1 MVQNSLSFCLSE
13 KLLISP
19 SYLNEILA
27 GHIEGLG
34 IFNMTDIA
42 ILESTYFDKCTIKRK
57 EKIKNPNT
65 GVTETKE
72 IIIVEDV
79 KCALSK
85 KDIQTMNVDGVGALA
100 FSHLL
105 FLNPNVDV
113 QEGDTVEVAS
123 MGKISTY
130 LASKPF
136 YYSSHSETLLTY
148 KERA

>member
-1 MVQNSLSFCLSE
+1 MTV
-13 KLLISP
+13 
-19 SYLNEILA
+19 
-27 GHIEGLG
+27 IE
-34 IFNMTDIA
+34 
-42 ILESTYFDKCTIKRK
+42 ILESTYFDICTIKRK

-72 IIIVEDV
+72 IIVVENV

-85 KDIQTMNVDGVGALA
+85 KDIQTINVDGIGTLA

-113 QEGDTVEVAS
+113 REGDTVEVTS
-123 MGKISTY
+123 MGNISFF

-136 YYSSHSETLLTY
+136 YYSSHSQTLLTY
-148 KERA
+148 KDRA

>member
-1 MVQNSLSFCLSE
+1 
-13 KLLISP
+13 
-19 SYLNEILA
+19 
-27 GHIEGLG
+27 
-34 IFNMTDIA
+34 MTDIE

-72 IIIVEDV
+72 VIIAEDV

-85 KDIQTMNVDGVGALA
+85 KDIQTMNSDGVGTLA

-105 FLNPNVDV
+105 FLNPNIDL
-113 QEGDTVEVAS
+113 QEGDTVEVAT
-123 MGKISTY
+123 MGKISIY

-136 YYSSHSETLLTY
+136 YYSSHMEISLSY

>member
-1 MVQNSLSFCLSE
+1 
-13 KLLISP
+13 
-19 SYLNEILA
+19 
-27 GHIEGLG
+27 
-34 IFNMTDIA
+34 MTDIE

-57 EKIKNPNT
+57 EKIKNPIT

-72 IIIVEDV
+72 KIIIENA

-105 FLNPNVDV
+105 FLNPNINL
-113 QEGDTVEVAS
+113 QEGDIVEVSS
-123 MGKISTY
+123 MGKISNY

-136 YYSSHSETLLTY
+136 YYSSHSETLL
-148 KERA
+148 KQ

>member
-1 MVQNSLSFCLSE
+1 
-13 KLLISP
+13 
-19 SYLNEILA
+19 
-27 GHIEGLG
+27 
-34 IFNMTDIA
+34 MTDIE

-72 IIIVEDV
+72 VIIVEDV

-85 KDIQTMNVDGVGALA
+85 KDIQTMNVDGIGTLA

-105 FLNPNVDV
+105 FLKPNINL
-113 QEGDTVEVAS
+113 QEGDIVEVSS
-123 MGKISTY
+123 MGKISNY

-136 YYSSHSETLLTY
+136 YYSSHSETLLSY
-148 KERA
+148 KDRA

>member
-1 MVQNSLSFCLSE
+1 
-13 KLLISP
+13 
-19 SYLNEILA
+19 
-27 GHIEGLG
+27 
-34 IFNMTDIA
+34 MTDIE

-57 EKIKNPNT
+57 EKIKNADT

-72 IIIVEDV
+72 VIIEENT

-85 KDIQTMNVDGVGALA
+85 KDTPIMTSDGVGNLV
-100 FSHLL
+100 FSHIL

-113 QEGDTVEVAS
+113 REGDIVEVTS
-123 MGKISTY
+123 IGKISIY

-136 YYSSHSETLLTY
+136 YYSSHSETLLSY

>member
-1 MVQNSLSFCLSE
+1 
-13 KLLISP
+13 
-19 SYLNEILA
+19 
-27 GHIEGLG
+27 
-34 IFNMTDIA
+34 MTDIE

-57 EKIKNPNT
+57 EKIKNPNI

-85 KDIQTMNVDGVGALA
+85 KDIQTMNVDSIGNLA

-105 FLNPNVDV
+105 FLNPNINL
-113 QEGDTVEVAS
+113 QEGDIVEVSS
-123 MGKISTY
+123 MGKISNY

-136 YYSSHSETLLTY
+136 NYSSHSETLLSY
-148 KERA
+148 KDRA

>member
-1 MVQNSLSFCLSE
+1 
-13 KLLISP
+13 
-19 SYLNEILA
+19 
-27 GHIEGLG
+27 
-34 IFNMTDIA
+34 MTDIE

-57 EKIKNPNT
+57 EKIKNHIT

-72 IIIVEDV
+72 VIIVEDV

-85 KDIQTMNVDGVGALA
+85 KDIQIMNVDGIGTLA

-113 QEGDTVEVAS
+113 QEGDIVEVLS
-123 MGKISTY
+123 MGKISIY

-136 YYSSHSETLLTY
+136 YYSSHSETLLSY

>member
-1 MVQNSLSFCLSE
+1 
-13 KLLISP
+13 
-19 SYLNEILA
+19 
-27 GHIEGLG
+27 
-34 IFNMTDIA
+34 MTDIE

-57 EKIKNPNT
+57 EKIKNPIT

-72 IIIVEDV
+72 VIIVEDV

-85 KDIQTMNVDGVGALA
+85 KDVQTMNVDGIGTLV

-113 QEGDTVEVAS
+113 QEGDIVKVVS
-123 MGKISTY
+123 MGKISIY

>member
-1 MVQNSLSFCLSE
+1 
-13 KLLISP
+13 
-19 SYLNEILA
+19 
-27 GHIEGLG
+27 
-34 IFNMTDIA
+34 MTDIE

-72 IIIVEDV
+72 VIIVENV

-85 KDIQTMNVDGVGALA
+85 KDTPIMTSDGVGKLA

-105 FLNPNVDV
+105 FLNPNIDV
-113 QEGDTVEVAS
+113 QEGDTVEVTT
-123 MGKISTY
+123 MGKISIY

-136 YYSSHSETLLTY
+136 
-148 KERA
+148 

>member
-1 MVQNSLSFCLSE
+1 
-13 KLLISP
+13 
-19 SYLNEILA
+19 
-27 GHIEGLG
+27 
-34 IFNMTDIA
+34 MTDIE

-72 IIIVEDV
+72 IIIAEDV

-85 KDIQTMNVDGVGALA
+85 KDIQTMNSDGIGTLA

-105 FLNPNVDV
+105 FLNPNINL
-113 QEGDTVEVAS
+113 QEGDIVEVS
-123 MGKISTY
+123 GMGKISIY

-136 YYSSHSETLLTY
+136 YYSSHSETLLSY
-148 KERA
+148 KERV

>member
-1 MVQNSLSFCLSE
+1 
-13 KLLISP
+13 
-19 SYLNEILA
+19 
-27 GHIEGLG
+27 
-34 IFNMTDIA
+34 MTDIE

-57 EKIKNPNT
+57 EKMKNPST
-65 GVTETKE
+65 GVTETVEK
-72 IIIVEDV
+72 IICENV

-85 KDIQTMNVDGVGALA
+85 NDVQSMQVDGIGKLSY
-100 FSHLL
+100 SHTL

-113 QEGDTVEVAS
+113 QEGDTVEVVS
-123 MGKISTY
+123 IGKLSIY

>member
-1 MVQNSLSFCLSE
+1 
-13 KLLISP
+13 
-19 SYLNEILA
+19 
-27 GHIEGLG
+27 
-34 IFNMTDIA
+34 MTDIE

-57 EKIKNPNT
+57 EKIKNLNT

-72 IIIVEDV
+72 VIIVEDV

-85 KDIQTMNVDGVGALA
+85 KDIQIMNVDGIGTLA

-113 QEGDTVEVAS
+113 QEGDIVEVLS
-123 MGKISTY
+123 MGKISIY
-130 LASKPF
+130 LSSKPF
-136 YYSSHSETLLTY
+136 YYSSHSETLLSY